1 MRVFTNR
8 AAKHDYFFLD
18 EIEAGIALVGT
29 EIKSIRAG
37 RLNFKDSFARV
48 ENGEVWLLN
57 LHISPYDKGNIFNHD
72 PERKRK
78 LLLNRH
84 EIRRLTKKTEEQGL
98 TLIPKEIYIN
108 EAGICKVMLTLAKGK
123 KRFDK
128 RDDIQKR
135 DLERENARRRK
146 DEER

>member
-8 AAKHDYFFLD
+8 AAKHNYFFLD
-18 EIEAGIALVGT
+18 EFEAGIALVGR

-37 RLNFKDSFARV
+37 KVSFKDSYARV
-48 ENGEVWLLN
+48 ENGEVWLFS
-57 LHISPYDKGNIFNHD
+57 LHISPYEKGNIYNHD

-98 TLIPKEIYIN
+98 TLIPKDLYIN
-108 EAGICKVMLTLAKGK
+108 DEGLCKLTIVLAKGK
-123 KRFDK
+123 KQYDK

-135 DLERENARRRK
+135 DIEREAERRSK
-146 DEER
+146 ER

>member
-8 AAKHDYFFLD
+8 SARHNYFFLD

-37 RLNFKDSFARV
+37 KVNFKDSYARIDK
-48 ENGEVWLLN
+48 GEVWLYN
-57 LHISPYDKGNIFNHD
+57 LHISPYEKGNIYNHE

-78 LLLNRH
+78 LLLKRH

-98 TLIPKEIYIN
+98 TLIPKDLYIN
-108 EAGICKVMLTLAKGK
+108 DEGLCKVTLVLAKGK
-123 KRFDK
+123 KQYDK
-128 RDDIQKR
+128 REDIQKR
-135 DLERENARRRK
+135 DLERDAERRNK
-146 DEER
+146 KF